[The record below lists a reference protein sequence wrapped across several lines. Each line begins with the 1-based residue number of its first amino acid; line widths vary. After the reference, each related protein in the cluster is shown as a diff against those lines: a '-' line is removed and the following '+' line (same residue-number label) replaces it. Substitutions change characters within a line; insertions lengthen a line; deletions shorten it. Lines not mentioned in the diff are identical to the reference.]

1 MKLIGL
7 CDQDTAIA
15 LRLGGLHEVYV
26 PKDNLISLWN
36 NITERTDV
44 GIVFIT
50 EQLVEEL
57 GNHLND
63 YRIRETL
70 PLVIE
75 LPDKK
80 GRKKDHV
87 DYISHLIKKAV
98 GVEVHKER

>member
-1 MKLIGL
+1 VKLIGF
-7 CDQDTAIA
+7 CDSDTAIA
-15 LRLGGLHEVYV
+15 LRLAGLHEVYV
-26 PKDNLISLWN
+26 PEDDAISIWN
-36 NITERTDV
+36 SITERSDV

-50 EQLVEEL
+50 ERLVEIL
-57 GNHLND
+57 GKHLRD

-70 PLVIE
+70 PIVIE

-87 DYISHLIKKAV
+87 DYISQLIKKAV

>member
-1 MKLIGL
+1 VKLIGL

-15 LRLGGLHEVYV
+15 LRLGGIHEVYV

-36 NITERTDV
+36 SITERNDV

-50 EQLVEEL
+50 EQLVEDL
-57 GNHLND
+57 GNHLSD
-63 YRIRETL
+63 YRIRNTF
-70 PLVIE
+70 PLIIE

-98 GVEVHKER
+98 GVEVHKEH

>member
-7 CDQDTAIA
+7 CDRDTAIA
-15 LRLGGLHEVYV
+15 LRLAGLHEVYV
-26 PKDNLISLWN
+26 PEDDALSLWN
-36 NITERTDV
+36 SITERSDV

-50 EQLVEEL
+50 EDLVEAL
-57 GNHLND
+57 GKHLKE

-70 PLVIE
+70 PIVIE

-87 DYISHLIKKAV
+87 DFISHLIKKAV
-98 GVEVHKER
+98 GVEVNKER